1 LTRRGSLLERDARFS
16 APLGRETIPPGN
28 VRGSEKHLYNVPI
41 ASRRRDDSLS
51 RPATIWVVPS
61 GEDLYVRSVNGPNC
75 PAATVA
81 SSARRLAERMEAE
94 RQKGSYFV

>member
-1 LTRRGSLLERDARFS
+1 MTTWTNDELTQIGTAEELE
-16 APLGRETIPPGN
+16 
-28 VRGSEKHLYNVPI
+28 I